1 MTSWQEGNRPFTLAV
16 LAMGGEGG
24 GVLADW
30 IVATGEEA
38 GWTAQTTSVA
48 GVAQRT
54 GATVYYVEMLPPP
67 EGGVPA
73 GGRAAPVLSL
83 FPTPGEVDVVIA
95 SELMECGRAI
105 QRGFTTPDRTTL
117 IASTNRVYSI
127 DEKIHLGDGRV
138 DADQLL
144 DAAGRSSR
152 RLVAADFAALA
163 QSAGSVISASLF
175 GALAGTG
182 VLPFARE
189 QFEAPIRAFPKAAE
203 ASLRAFAAG
212 FSVAQEQQ
220 AASAA
225 QAHRPAPAAGSGPV
239 PVALTIGRRPQTAA
253 EKKADEDRRR
263 NHVAATAPESL
274 VGPAL
279 REDAQAVRE
288 LPAAARSTV
297 LHGLVRTSVY
307 QDRAYA
313 HRYLDRVRSIAA
325 LEPDAGGAASLTVA
339 AARNLALWM
348 CYQDTIQVAAQ
359 KTRRD
364 RLQRVRDEAK
374 AEVGQLVQVRE
385 YLHPRVEEIAD
396 TLPTPLGR
404 RLMRSRPL
412 TRLIERVTR
421 EGIVLNTTSVLG
433 YTQLAVLARLRP
445 VRPRSLRFTR
455 EQEAIEAWLQLAREL
470 AMDQPEL
477 AREVLDCQQ
486 VLKGYGATHAHGSES
501 LELLMDAARRLAG
514 STDAASRLAQLRA
527 AALADEDGAQLR
539 TALGRLVP
547 PALARHV

>member
-1 MTSWQEGNRPFTLAV
+1 MTSWRDGNRPFTLAV

-30 IVATGEEA
+30 VVAAGEEA
-38 GWTAQTTSVA
+38 GWTAQNTSVA

-67 EGGVPA
+67 QEGIPA

-117 IASTNRVYSI
+117 ITSTNRVYSI
-127 DEKIHLGDGRV
+127 DERIHLGDGRV
-138 DADQLL
+138 DADELL
-144 DAAGRSSR
+144 AAAGRSSR
-152 RLVAADFAALA
+152 VLVAADFAAVA
-163 QSAGSVISASLF
+163 QSAGSVVSASLF

-182 VLPFARE
+182 VLPFTRE
-189 QFEAPIRAFPKAAE
+189 QFEVPIRAFAKAAD

-212 FSVAQEQQ
+212 YAVAQEQV
-220 AASAA
+220 AAAA
-225 QAHRPAPAAGSGPV
+225 GAQRPARRPGTTG

-253 EKKADEDRRR
+253 ERKAAEDRRR
-263 NHVAATAPESL
+263 NAVAATTPEAL

-279 REDAQAVRE
+279 RGQARAVRE

-307 QDRAYA
+307 QDVAYA
-313 HRYLDRVRSIAA
+313 ELYLERVRSLAA
-325 LEPDAGGAASLTVA
+325 LDPDAAGAAELTTA

-359 KTRRD
+359 KTRRS
-364 RLQRVRDEAK
+364 RLQRVREEAK
-374 AEVGQLVQVRE
+374 AEEGQLVEVRE

-396 TLPTPLGR
+396 TLPTRLGR
-404 RLMRSRPL
+404 YLLRSRPL
-412 TRLIERVTR
+412 TRVIERVTR

-445 VRPRSLRFTR
+445 VRPRSLRFAR
-455 EQEAIEAWLQLAREL
+455 EQEGIEEWLRLAREL
-470 AMDQPEL
+470 AMDQPAL

-501 LELLMDAARRLAG
+501 LALLLDAAGRLAG
-514 STDAASRLAQLRA
+514 SADAAPRLARLRT
-527 AALADEDGAQLR
+527 AALADEEGARLR
-539 TALGRLVP
+539 AEVGRLAP
-547 PALARHV
+547 SAPASLA

>member
-1 MTSWQEGNRPFTLAV
+1 MTSWRDGNRPFTLAI

-30 IVATGEEA
+30 IVATGEQA
-38 GWTAQTTSVA
+38 GWTAQNTSVA

-54 GATVYYVEMLPPP
+54 GATVYYVEMLPPARGP
-67 EGGVPA
+67 VPT

-83 FPTPGEVDVVIA
+83 FPTPGEVDVVIT

-117 IASTNRVYSI
+117 ITSTNRVYSI

-152 RLVAADFAALA
+152 MLVAADFAALA

-182 VLPFARE
+182 VLPFSRE

-212 FSVAQEQQ
+212 FAAATEQQ
-220 AASAA
+220 AAASSAA
-225 QAHRPAPAAGSGPV
+225 NRPAPRTVGAEPV
-239 PVALTIGRRPQTAA
+239 MLTIGRRPQTAD
-253 EKKADEDRRR
+253 ERKAAEDRRR
-263 NHVAATAPESL
+263 NAVAATTPEAL

-279 REDAQAVRE
+279 REEARSIRD

-307 QDRAYA
+307 QDPAYA
-313 HRYLDRVRSIAA
+313 HRYLERVRSLAA
-325 LEPDAGGAASLTVA
+325 LEPDPEGAAELTVA
-339 AARNLALWM
+339 AARNLVLWM

-364 RLQRVRDEAK
+364 RLERVRAEAK
-374 AEVGQLVQVRE
+374 AGEGQLVQVRE
-385 YLHPRVEEIAD
+385 YLHPGVEEITD
-396 TLPTPLGR
+396 TLPTRLGR
-404 RLMRSRPL
+404 YVLRSKPL
-412 TRLIERVTR
+412 TRVIERVTR
-421 EGIVLNTTSVLG
+421 QGIVLNTTSVFG
-433 YTQLAVLARLRP
+433 FTQLAVLARLRP
-445 VRPRSLRFTR
+445 IRPRSLRFTR
-455 EQEAIEAWLQLAREL
+455 EQEEIDSWLASARALATNDP
-470 AMDQPEL
+470 AL

-501 LELLMDAARRLAG
+501 LALLMEAARGLAG
-514 STDAASRLAQLRA
+514 SADAAPRLAKLRA
-527 AALADEDGAQLR
+527 AALADEDGTQLR
-539 TALGRLVP
+539 AELRRLAP
-547 PALARHV
+547 SALAR

>member
-1 MTSWQEGNRPFTLAV
+1 
-16 LAMGGEGG
+16 
-24 GVLADW
+24 
-30 IVATGEEA
+30 
-38 GWTAQTTSVA
+38 
-48 GVAQRT
+48 
-54 GATVYYVEMLPPP
+54 
-67 EGGVPA
+67 
-73 GGRAAPVLSL
+73 VLSL
-83 FPTPGEVDVVIA
+83 FPTPGEVDVVIT

-117 IASTNRVYSI
+117 ITSTNRVYSI

-152 RLVAADFAALA
+152 MLVAADFAALA

-182 VLPFARE
+182 VLPFGRE

-212 FSVAQEQQ
+212 FAAATEQQ
-220 AASAA
+220 AAASAA
-225 QAHRPAPAAGSGPV
+225 ANRPAPRTGGAEPV
-239 PVALTIGRRPQTAA
+239 MLTIGRRPQTAD
-253 EKKADEDRRR
+253 ERKAAEDRRR
-263 NHVAATAPESL
+263 NAVAATTPEAL

-279 REDAQAVRE
+279 REEARSIRD

-307 QDRAYA
+307 QDLAYA
-313 HRYLDRVRSIAA
+313 HRYLERVRSLAA
-325 LEPDAGGAASLTVA
+325 FEPDPEGAAELTVA
-339 AARNLALWM
+339 AARNLVLWM

-364 RLQRVRDEAK
+364 RLERVRAEAK
-374 AEVGQLVQVRE
+374 AGEGQLVQVRE
-385 YLHPRVEEIAD
+385 YLHPGVEEITD
-396 TLPTPLGR
+396 TLPTRLGR
-404 RLMRSRPL
+404 YVLRSKPL
-412 TRLIERVTR
+412 TRVIERVTR
-421 EGIVLNTTSVLG
+421 QGIVLNTTSVFG
-433 YTQLAVLARLRP
+433 FTQLAVLARLRP
-445 VRPRSLRFTR
+445 IRPRSLRFTR
-455 EQEAIEAWLQLAREL
+455 EQEEIDSWLASARALATNDP
-470 AMDQPEL
+470 AL

-501 LELLMDAARRLAG
+501 LALLMEAARGLAG
-514 STDAASRLAQLRA
+514 SADAAPRLAKLRA

-539 TALGRLVP
+539 AELRRLVP
-547 PALARHV
+547 SALAR